1 MLFLQMKVLIYGQ
14 TYVII
19 RLSKGDGLMNTYKAY
34 KLRIYPTDFQRELL
48 EKTFGCTRYIY
59 NNFLAE
65 RKNKYEESKTRI
77 SVYEQLKEL
86 TDLKKEKEWLREID
100 SCALQA
106 CVYNLDDAFQKF
118 FKGNGYPRFRVKGVH
133 ESFRTNNT
141 LNSYKNKKYES
152 IRIDFKKRI
161 ITLPKLKEVKFRG
174 YRKDKK
180 MVGKIKSATISEY
193 ASKYFVSILVE
204 MPFVKYSLKP
214 TTIVGLDLG
223 IKDFIVTSNGEK
235 LKNEVKIN
243 EKRLKGLQ
251 KWLSRC
257 KPGSKNRYKVK
268 LKIQRLYLKIRN
280 ARKHMIYKLANKI
293 IKENDIIAIENLDVK
308 SMYQVHKIAKHLK
321 NIPISEFIRVLKY
334 KSKWLGKKVI
344 EINKYYPSSQSCNR
358 CGFKNEE
365 VKDLSVRKWTCPRC
379 GLIHDRDINASINI
393 MFEGLKIYMK
403 ESII

>member
-1 MLFLQMKVLIYGQ
+1 
-14 TYVII
+14 
-19 RLSKGDGLMNTYKAY
+19 MNTYKAY
-34 KLRIYPTDFQRELL
+34 KLRIYPTNSQRELI
-48 EKTFGCTRYIY
+48 EKTFGSTRYIY
-59 NNFLAE
+59 NNFLTV
-65 RKNKYEESKTRI
+65 RKSKYEESKTKI
-77 SVYEQLKEL
+77 SVYQQLKEL
-86 TDLKKEKEWLREID
+86 ANLKNEKEWLREID

-106 CVYNLDDAFQKF
+106 CVYNLDDAFKKF
-118 FKGNGYPRFRVKGVH
+118 FKGNGYPKFRAKGVH

-141 LNSYKNKKYES
+141 LNTYKNKKYES
-152 IRIDFKKRI
+152 IRIDFNKRI

-174 YRKDKK
+174 YRTTKEI
-180 MVGKIKSATISEY
+180 VGKIKSATISKD
-193 ASKYFVSILVE
+193 ANKYFVSVLVE
-204 MPFVKYSLKP
+204 MPFINTSLKP
-214 TTIVGLDLG
+214 TSIVGLDLG

-235 LKNEVKIN
+235 IKNEVKIN

-251 KWLSRC
+251 KRLSRC

-268 LKIQRLYLKIRN
+268 LKIQKLYLKIRN

-293 IKENDIIAIENLDVK
+293 LKENDIISIETLDVK

-321 NIPISEFIRVLKY
+321 NLPIREFIRVLKY
-334 KSKWLGKKVI
+334 KSNWLGKKVI

-365 VKDLSVRKWTCPRC
+365 VKKLSVRKWICPEC

-403 ESII
+403 DCII

>member
-1 MLFLQMKVLIYGQ
+1 
-14 TYVII
+14 
-19 RLSKGDGLMNTYKAY
+19 MNTYKAY
-34 KLRIYPTDFQRELL
+34 KLRIYPTDSQRELI

-65 RKNKYEESKTRI
+65 RKNKYEESKTKVH
-77 SVYEQLKEL
+77 VYEQLHEL
-86 TDLKKEKEWLREID
+86 TDLKREKEWLREID

-118 FKGNGYPRFRVKGVH
+118 FKGNGYPKFRAKGVH

-141 LNSYKNKKYES
+141 LNTYKDKKYES
-152 IRIDFKKRI
+152 IRIDFNKRI

-174 YRKDKK
+174 YRTTKEI
-180 MVGKIKSATISEY
+180 VGKIKSATISKDGN
-193 ASKYFVSILVE
+193 KYFVSILVE
-204 MPFVKYSLKP
+204 VPFTKYSINP
-214 TTIVGLDLG
+214 TSIVGLDLG
-223 IKDFIVTSNGEK
+223 IKNFIVTSNGEK

-293 IKENDIIAIENLDVK
+293 IRENDIIAIENLDVK

-334 KSKWLGKKVI
+334 KSNWLGKKVI

-365 VKDLSVRKWTCPRC
+365 VKNLSIRKWTCPRC
-379 GLIHDRDINASINI
+379 GIIHDRDINASINI

-403 ESII
+403 NYLI

>member
-1 MLFLQMKVLIYGQ
+1 MLFLQMEVLIYGQ

-118 FKGNGYPRFRVKGVH
+118 FKGHGYPRFRVKGVH

-141 LNSYKNKKYES
+141 LNTYKDKNYDS
-152 IRIDFKKRI
+152 IRIDFNKRV

-174 YRKDKK
+174 YRTTKEI
-180 MVGKIKSATISEY
+180 VGKIKSATISKY
-193 ASKYFVSILVE
+193 ANKYFVSILVE
-204 MPFVKYSLKP
+204 VPFVKYSLKP
-214 TTIVGLDLG
+214 TSIVGLDLG

-293 IKENDIIAIENLDVK
+293 IKENDIIAIETLDVK

-321 NIPISEFIRVLKY
+321 NMPISEFIRVLKY
-334 KSKWLGKKVI
+334 KSNWFGKKVI
-344 EINKYYPSSQSCNR
+344 EINKYFPSSQSCNR

-403 ESII
+403 SYLI

>member
-1 MLFLQMKVLIYGQ
+1 
-14 TYVII
+14 
-19 RLSKGDGLMNTYKAY
+19 MNTYKAY
-34 KLRIYPTDFQRELL
+34 KLRIYPTDSQRELI
-48 EKTFGCTRYIY
+48 EKTFGSTRYIY
-59 NNFLAE
+59 NDFLAE
-65 RKNKYEESKTRI
+65 RKSKYEESKTKI

-86 TDLKKEKEWLREID
+86 TDLRREKEWLREID

-118 FKGNGYPRFRVKGVH
+118 FKGNGYPRFRAKNVH

-141 LNSYKNKKYES
+141 LSTYKNKKYES

-174 YRKDKK
+174 YRTTKK
-180 MVGKIKSATISEY
+180 IVGKIKSATISKD
-193 ASKYFVSILVE
+193 ANKYFVSVLVE
-204 MPFVKYSLKP
+204 VPFVKYSLKP
-214 TTIVGLDLG
+214 TSIIGLDLG

-235 LKNEVKIN
+235 IKNEVKIN

-280 ARKHMIYKLANKI
+280 ARKHMIYKLANDI
-293 IKENDIIAIENLDVK
+293 LKENDIISIETLDVK

-321 NIPISEFIRVLKY
+321 NLPIKEFIRVLKY
-334 KSKWLGKKVI
+334 KSNWLGKKVI

-365 VKDLSVRKWTCPRC
+365 VKNLSIRKWICPEC

-403 ESII
+403 DCII

>member
-1 MLFLQMKVLIYGQ
+1 
-14 TYVII
+14 
-19 RLSKGDGLMNTYKAY
+19 MNTYKAY
-34 KLRIYPTDFQRELL
+34 KLRIYPTDSQRELI

-65 RKNKYEESKTRI
+65 RKNKYEESKI
-77 SVYEQLKEL
+77 KVNVYEQLKEL
-86 TDLKKEKEWLREID
+86 TDLKREKEWLREID

-118 FKGNGYPRFRVKGVH
+118 FRGNGYPKFRAKGVH
-133 ESFRTNNT
+133 DSFRTNNT
-141 LNSYKNKKYES
+141 LSTYKNKKYET
-152 IRIDFKKRI
+152 IRVDFNKRI

-174 YRKDKK
+174 YRTTNEI
-180 MVGKIKSATISEY
+180 VGRIKSATISKD
-193 ASKYFVSILVE
+193 ANKYFVSILVE
-204 MPFVKYSLKP
+204 VPFIKNSLNP
-214 TTIVGLDLG
+214 TSIVGLDLG

-280 ARKHMIYKLANKI
+280 ARKHMIFKLANNI
-293 IKENDIIAIENLDVK
+293 LKENDIVAVESLDVK
-308 SMYQVHKIAKHLK
+308 SMYQVHKIAKHL
-321 NIPISEFIRVLKY
+321 NQVPINEFIRVLKY
-334 KSKWLGKKVI
+334 KSNWLGKKVV
-344 EINKYYPSSQSCNR
+344 EINKYYPSSQCCNR
-358 CGFKNEE
+358 CDYKNEE
-365 VKDLSVRKWTCPRC
+365 VKDLRVRKWTCPKC

-403 ESII
+403 ECIV

>member
-1 MLFLQMKVLIYGQ
+1 
-14 TYVII
+14 
-19 RLSKGDGLMNTYKAY
+19 MNTYKAY
-34 KLRIYPTDFQRELL
+34 KLRIYPTDSQRELI

-65 RKNKYEESKTRI
+65 RKNKYEESKIIVR
-77 SVYEQLKEL
+77 VYEQLHEL
-86 TDLKKEKEWLREID
+86 TDLKREKEWLREID

-118 FKGNGYPRFRVKGVH
+118 FRGNGYPKFRAKGVH
-133 ESFRTNNT
+133 DSFRTNNT
-141 LNSYKNKKYES
+141 LNTYKNKKYET
-152 IRIDFKKRI
+152 IRVDFNKRI

-174 YRKDKK
+174 YRTTKEI
-180 MVGKIKSATISEY
+180 VGKIKSATISKDGN
-193 ASKYFVSILVE
+193 KYFVSILVE
-204 MPFVKYSLKP
+204 VPFTKYSINP
-214 TTIVGLDLG
+214 TSIVGLDLG
-223 IKDFIVTSNGEK
+223 IKNFIVTSNGEK

-280 ARKHMIYKLANKI
+280 ARKHMIYKLANNI
-293 IKENDIIAIENLDVK
+293 LKENDIVAVETLDIK

-321 NIPISEFIRVLKY
+321 NLPIREFIRVLKY
-334 KSKWLGKKVI
+334 KSNWLGKKVI
-344 EINKYYPSSQSCNR
+344 EINKYYPSSQCCNR
-358 CGFKNEE
+358 CDYKNEE
-365 VKDLSVRKWTCPRC
+365 VKDLSVRKWACPKC
-379 GLIHDRDINASINI
+379 GMIHDRDINASINI

-403 ESII
+403 SYLI

>member
-1 MLFLQMKVLIYGQ
+1 
-14 TYVII
+14 
-19 RLSKGDGLMNTYKAY
+19 MNTYKAY
-34 KLRIYPTDFQRELL
+34 KLRIYPTNSQRELI
-48 EKTFGCTRYIY
+48 EKTFGSTRYIY
-59 NNFLAE
+59 NNFLTE
-65 RKNKYEESKTRI
+65 RKSKYEESKTKI

-86 TDLKKEKEWLREID
+86 TDLRREKEWLREID

-118 FKGNGYPRFRVKGVH
+118 FKGNGYPRFRAKNVH

-141 LNSYKNKKYES
+141 LSTYKNKKYES

-174 YRKDKK
+174 YRTTKK
-180 MVGKIKSATISEY
+180 IVGKIKSATISKD
-193 ASKYFVSILVE
+193 ANKYFVSVLVE
-204 MPFVKYSLKP
+204 VPFVKYSLKP
-214 TTIVGLDLG
+214 TSIIGLDLG

-235 LKNEVKIN
+235 IKNEVKIN

-280 ARKHMIYKLANKI
+280 ARKHMIYKLANDILKD
-293 IKENDIIAIENLDVK
+293 NDIVSIETLDVK

-321 NIPISEFIRVLKY
+321 NLPIREFIRVLKY
-334 KSKWLGKKVI
+334 KSNWLGKKVI

-365 VKDLSVRKWTCPRC
+365 VKNLSIRKWICPEC

-403 ESII
+403 DCII

>member
-1 MLFLQMKVLIYGQ
+1 
-14 TYVII
+14 
-19 RLSKGDGLMNTYKAY
+19 MNTYRAY
-34 KLRIYPTDFQRELL
+34 KLRIYPTDSQRELI

-59 NNFLAE
+59 NNFLVE
-65 RKNKYEESKTRI
+65 RKNKYEESKTKVH
-77 SVYEQLKEL
+77 VYEQLHEL
-86 TDLKKEKEWLREID
+86 TDLKREKEWLREID
-100 SCALQA
+100 SCALHA

-118 FKGNGYPRFRVKGVH
+118 FKGNGYPKFSAKGVH

-141 LNSYKNKKYES
+141 LNTYKDKKYES
-152 IRIDFKKRI
+152 IRIDFNKRI

-174 YRKDKK
+174 YRKAKEI
-180 MVGKIKSATISEY
+180 VGKIKSATISKE
-193 ASKYFVSILVE
+193 ANKYFVSILVE
-204 MPFVKYSLKP
+204 VPFVKYSLKP
-214 TTIVGLDLG
+214 TSIVGLDLG

-280 ARKHMIYKLANKI
+280 ARKHMIYKLANNI
-293 IKENDIIAIENLDVK
+293 LKENDIVFVESLDVK
-308 SMYQVHKIAKHLK
+308 NMYLVHKIAKHLK

-334 KSKWLGKKVI
+334 KSNWLGKKVI
-344 EINKYYPSSQSCNR
+344 EINKYYPSSQCCNR
-358 CGFKNEE
+358 CDYKNEE
-365 VKDLSVRKWTCPRC
+365 VKDLSVRKWTCPEC

-403 ESII
+403 ECII

>member
-1 MLFLQMKVLIYGQ
+1 
-14 TYVII
+14 
-19 RLSKGDGLMNTYKAY
+19 MNTYKAY
-34 KLRIYPTDFQRELL
+34 KLRIYPTDSQRKLI
-48 EKTFGCTRYIY
+48 EKTFGSTRYVY

-65 RKNKYEESKTRI
+65 RKSKYEENETKI

-86 TDLKKEKEWLREID
+86 TDLKREKEWLREID

-118 FKGNGYPRFRVKGVH
+118 FKGNGYPRFRAKGVH
-133 ESFRTNNT
+133 ESFKTNNT
-141 LNSYKNKKYES
+141 LNTYKNKKYES

-174 YRKDKK
+174 YRTTKK
-180 MVGKIKSATISEY
+180 IIGKIKSATISEFVN
-193 ASKYFVSILVE
+193 KFFVSVLVE
-204 MPFVKYSLKP
+204 VPFVKYSLKQ
-214 TTIVGLDLG
+214 TSSVGLDLG

-235 LKNEVKIN
+235 LKNEVKLN

-293 IKENDIIAIENLDVK
+293 LKDNDIVSIETLDVK

-321 NIPISEFIRVLKY
+321 NLPIREFIRVLKY
-334 KSKWLGKKVI
+334 KSNWLGKKVI

-365 VKDLSVRKWTCPRC
+365 VKNLSVRKWICPEC
-379 GLIHDRDINASINI
+379 GLIHDRDINASVNI

-403 ESII
+403 DCII

>member
-1 MLFLQMKVLIYGQ
+1 
-14 TYVII
+14 
-19 RLSKGDGLMNTYKAY
+19 MNTYKAY
-34 KLRIYPTDFQRELL
+34 KLRIYPTDSQRELIK
-48 EKTFGCTRYIY
+48 KTFGSTRYIY

-65 RKNKYEESKTRI
+65 RKNKYEENKTKI

-86 TDLKKEKEWLREID
+86 TDLKREKEWLREID

-118 FKGNGYPRFRVKGVH
+118 FKGNGYPRFRAKGVH
-133 ESFRTNNT
+133 ESFRTSNT
-141 LNSYKNKKYES
+141 LNTYKNMKYES

-174 YRKDKK
+174 YRTTKEII
-180 MVGKIKSATISEY
+180 GKIKSATISEY
-193 ASKYFVSILVE
+193 ANKYFVSILVE
-204 MPFVKYSLKP
+204 VPFITYSLTP
-214 TTIVGLDLG
+214 ASIVGLDLG
-223 IKDFIVTSNGEK
+223 IKDFIVTSHGEK

-243 EKRLKGLQ
+243 EKRLKGIQ

-280 ARKHMIYKLANKI
+280 ARKHMIYKLANNI
-293 IKENDIIAIENLDVK
+293 LKENDIVSIETLDVK
-308 SMYQVHKIAKHLK
+308 SMYQIHKIAKHLK
-321 NIPISEFIRVLKY
+321 NLPIREFIRVLKY
-334 KSKWLGKKVI
+334 KSNWQGKKVI

-365 VKDLSVRKWTCPRC
+365 VKNLSVRKWICPEC

-403 ESII
+403 ECII

>member
-1 MLFLQMKVLIYGQ
+1 
-14 TYVII
+14 
-19 RLSKGDGLMNTYKAY
+19 MNTYKAY
-34 KLRIYPTDFQRELL
+34 KLRIYPTDSQRELI

-65 RKNKYEESKTRI
+65 RKNKYEESKTKVH
-77 SVYEQLKEL
+77 VYEQLHEL
-86 TDLKKEKEWLREID
+86 TDLKREKEWLREID

-118 FKGNGYPRFRVKGVH
+118 FKGNGYPKFRAKGVH
-133 ESFRTNNT
+133 DSFRTNNT
-141 LNSYKNKKYES
+141 LNTYKDKKYES
-152 IRIDFKKRI
+152 IRIDFNKRI

-174 YRKDKK
+174 YRTTKEI
-180 MVGKIKSATISEY
+180 VGKIKSATISKDGN
-193 ASKYFVSILVE
+193 KYFVSILVE
-204 MPFVKYSLKP
+204 VPFTKYSINP
-214 TTIVGLDLG
+214 TSIVGLDLG

-280 ARKHMIYKLANKI
+280 ARKHMIYKLANNI
-293 IKENDIIAIENLDVK
+293 LKENDIVAVESLDVK

-321 NIPISEFIRVLKY
+321 NLPIRELIRVLKY
-334 KSKWLGKKVI
+334 KSNWLGKKVI

-365 VKDLSVRKWTCPRC
+365 VKNLSIRKWTCPRC
-379 GLIHDRDINASINI
+379 GIIHDRDINASINI

-403 ESII
+403 NYLI

>member
-1 MLFLQMKVLIYGQ
+1 
-14 TYVII
+14 
-19 RLSKGDGLMNTYKAY
+19 MNTYKAY
-34 KLRIYPTDFQRELL
+34 KLRIYPTDSQRELI

-65 RKNKYEESKTRI
+65 RKNKYEESKIIVR
-77 SVYEQLKEL
+77 VYEQLHEL
-86 TDLKKEKEWLREID
+86 TDLKREKEWLREID

-118 FKGNGYPRFRVKGVH
+118 FKGNGYPKFRAKGVH

-141 LNSYKNKKYES
+141 LNTYKDKKYES
-152 IRIDFKKRI
+152 IRIDFNKRI

-174 YRKDKK
+174 YRTTKEII
-180 MVGKIKSATISEY
+180 GKIKSATISKDTN
-193 ASKYFVSILVE
+193 KYFVSVLVE
-204 MPFVKYSLKP
+204 MPFIKYSISP
-214 TTIVGLDLG
+214 TSIVGLDLG
-223 IKDFIVTSNGEK
+223 IKNFIVTSNGEK

-280 ARKHMIYKLANKI
+280 DRKHMIYKLANNI
-293 IKENDIIAIENLDVK
+293 LKENDIVSIETLDVK
-308 SMYQVHKIAKHLK
+308 NMYQVHKIAKHLK

-334 KSKWLGKKVI
+334 KSNWLGKKVI
-344 EINKYYPSSQSCNR
+344 EINKYYPSSQCCNR
-358 CGFKNEE
+358 CDYKNED
-365 VKDLSVRKWTCPRC
+365 VKDLSIRKWTCPEC

-403 ESII
+403 SYLI

>member
-1 MLFLQMKVLIYGQ
+1 
-14 TYVII
+14 
-19 RLSKGDGLMNTYKAY
+19 MNTYKAY
-34 KLRIYPTDFQRELL
+34 KLRIYPTDSQRELI

-65 RKNKYEESKTRI
+65 RKNKYEESKTKVH
-77 SVYEQLKEL
+77 VYEQLKEL
-86 TDLKKEKEWLREID
+86 TDLKREKEWLREID

-118 FKGNGYPRFRVKGVH
+118 FRGNGYPKFRAKGVH
-133 ESFRTNNT
+133 DSFRTNNT
-141 LNSYKNKKYES
+141 LNTYKNKKYET
-152 IRIDFKKRI
+152 IRVDFNKRI

-174 YRKDKK
+174 YRTTKEI
-180 MVGKIKSATISEY
+180 VGKIKSATISKD
-193 ASKYFVSILVE
+193 ANKYFVSILVE
-204 MPFVKYSLKP
+204 VPFIKYSINP
-214 TTIVGLDLG
+214 TSIVGLDLG

-280 ARKHMIYKLANKI
+280 ARKHMIYKLANNI
-293 IKENDIIAIENLDVK
+293 LKENDIVSIETLDVK
-308 SMYQVHKIAKHLK
+308 NMYQVHKIAKHLK

-334 KSKWLGKKVI
+334 KSNWLGKKVI
-344 EINKYYPSSQSCNR
+344 EINKYYPSSQCCNR
-358 CGFKNEE
+358 CDYKNEE
-365 VKDLSVRKWTCPRC
+365 VKDLSVRKWTCPKC
-379 GLIHDRDINASINI
+379 GMIHDRDINASINI

-403 ESII
+403 SYLI

>member
-257 KPGSKNRYKVK
+257 KTGSKNRYKVK

>member
-1 MLFLQMKVLIYGQ
+1 
-14 TYVII
+14 
-19 RLSKGDGLMNTYKAY
+19 MNTYKAY
-34 KLRIYPTDFQRELL
+34 KLRIYPTDSQRELI

-65 RKNKYEESKTRI
+65 RKNKYEESKIIVR
-77 SVYEQLKEL
+77 VYEQLHEL
-86 TDLKKEKEWLREID
+86 TDLKREKEWLREID

-118 FKGNGYPRFRVKGVH
+118 FKGNGYPKFRAKGVH

-141 LNSYKNKKYES
+141 LNTYKDKKYES
-152 IRIDFKKRI
+152 IRIDFNKRI

-174 YRKDKK
+174 YRTTKEI
-180 MVGKIKSATISEY
+180 VGKIKSATISKD
-193 ASKYFVSILVE
+193 AIKYFVSILVE
-204 MPFVKYSLKP
+204 VPFVKYSLNP
-214 TTIVGLDLG
+214 TSIVGLDLG

-280 ARKHMIYKLANKI
+280 ARKHMIYKLANNI
-293 IKENDIIAIENLDVK
+293 LKENDIVAVESLDVK
-308 SMYQVHKIAKHLK
+308 SMYQVHKIAKHL
-321 NIPISEFIRVLKY
+321 NQVPISEFIRVLKY
-334 KSKWLGKKVI
+334 KSNWLGKKVI
-344 EINKYYPSSQSCNR
+344 EINKYYPSSQCCNR
-358 CGFKNEE
+358 CDYKNEE
-365 VKDLSVRKWTCPRC
+365 VKDLSVRKWTCPEC

-403 ESII
+403 SYLI

>member
-334 KSKWLGKKVI
+334 KSNWLGKKVI

>member
-1 MLFLQMKVLIYGQ
+1 
-14 TYVII
+14 
-19 RLSKGDGLMNTYKAY
+19 MNTYKAY
-34 KLRIYPTDFQRELL
+34 KLRIYPTDSQRELI

-65 RKNKYEESKTRI
+65 RKNKYEESKTKVH
-77 SVYEQLKEL
+77 VYEQLKEL
-86 TDLKKEKEWLREID
+86 TDLKREKEWLREID

-118 FKGNGYPRFRVKGVH
+118 FKGNGYPKFRAKGVH
-133 ESFRTNNT
+133 ESFRTNNI
-141 LNSYKNKKYES
+141 LNTYKDKKYES
-152 IRIDFKKRI
+152 IRIDFNKRI

-174 YRKDKK
+174 YRTTKEI
-180 MVGKIKSATISEY
+180 VGKIKSATISKD
-193 ASKYFVSILVE
+193 ANKYFVSILVE
-204 MPFVKYSLKP
+204 EPFIKYSLNP
-214 TTIVGLDLG
+214 TSIVGLDLG

-280 ARKHMIYKLANKI
+280 ARKHMIYKLANNI
-293 IKENDIIAIENLDVK
+293 LKENDIVAVETLDVK
-308 SMYQVHKIAKHLK
+308 SMYQVHKIAKNLK
-321 NIPISEFIRVLKY
+321 NLPIREFIRVLKY
-334 KSKWLGKKVI
+334 KSNWLGKKVI
-344 EINKYYPSSQSCNR
+344 EINKYYPSSQCCNR
-358 CGFKNEE
+358 CDYKNEE

-403 ESII
+403 ECII

>member
-1 MLFLQMKVLIYGQ
+1 
-14 TYVII
+14 
-19 RLSKGDGLMNTYKAY
+19 MNTYKAY

-77 SVYEQLKEL
+77 SVYEQLKKL
-86 TDLKKEKEWLREID
+86 TDLKRAKEWLREID

-118 FKGNGYPRFRVKGVH
+118 FKGNGYPRFRAKGVH

-141 LNSYKNKKYES
+141 LNTYKNKKYES
-152 IRIDFKKRI
+152 IRIDLKKRI

-174 YRKDKK
+174 FRTTKEI
-180 MVGKIKSATISEY
+180 VGKIKSATISEY
-193 ASKYFVSILVE
+193 ASKYFVSVLVE
-204 MPFVKYSLKP
+204 VPFIKYSLKP
-214 TTIVGLDLG
+214 TSIVGLDLG

-257 KPGSKNRYKVK
+257 KAGSKNRYKVK

-293 IKENDIIAIENLDVK
+293 IKENAIVVIENLDVK

-321 NIPISEFIRVLKY
+321 NVPISEFIRILKY
-334 KSKWLGKKVI
+334 KSNWLGKKVI

-365 VKDLSVRKWTCPRC
+365 VKDLSVRKWICPEC

>member
-1 MLFLQMKVLIYGQ
+1 
-14 TYVII
+14 
-19 RLSKGDGLMNTYKAY
+19 MNTYKAY
-34 KLRIYPTDFQRELL
+34 KLRIYPTDSQRELI

-65 RKNKYEESKTRI
+65 RKNKYEESKIIVR
-77 SVYEQLKEL
+77 VYEQLHEL
-86 TDLKKEKEWLREID
+86 TDLKREKEWLREID

-118 FKGNGYPRFRVKGVH
+118 FRGNGYPKFRAKGVH
-133 ESFRTNNT
+133 DSFRTNNT
-141 LNSYKNKKYES
+141 LNTYKNKKYET
-152 IRIDFKKRI
+152 IRVDFNKRI

-174 YRKDKK
+174 YRTTKEI
-180 MVGKIKSATISEY
+180 VGKIKSATISKD
-193 ASKYFVSILVE
+193 ANKYFVSILVE
-204 MPFVKYSLKP
+204 VPFIKYSINP
-214 TTIVGLDLG
+214 TSIVGLDLG

-280 ARKHMIYKLANKI
+280 DRKHMIYKLANNI
-293 IKENDIIAIENLDVK
+293 LKENDIVSIETLDVK
-308 SMYQVHKIAKHLK
+308 NMYQVHKIAKHLK

-334 KSKWLGKKVI
+334 KSNWLGKKVI
-344 EINKYYPSSQSCNR
+344 EINKYYPSSQCCNR
-358 CGFKNEE
+358 CDYKNEE
-365 VKDLSVRKWTCPRC
+365 VKDLSVRKWTCPKC
-379 GLIHDRDINASINI
+379 GMIHDRDINASINI

-403 ESII
+403 SYLI

>member
-1 MLFLQMKVLIYGQ
+1 
-14 TYVII
+14 
-19 RLSKGDGLMNTYKAY
+19 MNTYKAY
-34 KLRIYPTDFQRELL
+34 KLRIYPTDSQRELI

-65 RKNKYEESKTRI
+65 RKNKYEESKIIVR
-77 SVYEQLKEL
+77 VYEQLHEL
-86 TDLKKEKEWLREID
+86 TDLKREKEWLREID

-118 FKGNGYPRFRVKGVH
+118 FRGNGYPKFRAKGVH
-133 ESFRTNNT
+133 DSFRTNNT
-141 LNSYKNKKYES
+141 LNTYKNKKYET
-152 IRIDFKKRI
+152 IRVDFNKRI

-174 YRKDKK
+174 YRTTKEI
-180 MVGKIKSATISEY
+180 VGKIKSATISKD
-193 ASKYFVSILVE
+193 AIKYFVSILVE
-204 MPFVKYSLKP
+204 VPFVKYSLNP
-214 TTIVGLDLG
+214 TSIVGLDLG

-280 ARKHMIYKLANKI
+280 ARKHMIYKLANNI
-293 IKENDIIAIENLDVK
+293 LKENDIVVVESLDVK
-308 SMYQVHKIAKHLK
+308 NMYLVHKIAKHLK

-334 KSKWLGKKVI
+334 KSNWLGKKVI
-344 EINKYYPSSQSCNR
+344 EINKYYPSSQCCNR
-358 CGFKNEE
+358 CDYKNEE
-365 VKDLSVRKWTCPRC
+365 VKDLSVRKWTCPKC
-379 GLIHDRDINASINI
+379 GMIHDRDINASINI

-403 ESII
+403 SYLI

>member
-1 MLFLQMKVLIYGQ
+1 
-14 TYVII
+14 
-19 RLSKGDGLMNTYKAY
+19 MNTYKAY
-34 KLRIYPTDFQRELL
+34 KLRIYPTDSQRELI

-65 RKNKYEESKTRI
+65 RKNKYEESKTKVH
-77 SVYEQLKEL
+77 VYEQLKEL
-86 TDLKKEKEWLREID
+86 TDLKREKEWLREID

-118 FKGNGYPRFRVKGVH
+118 FKGNGYPKFRAKGVH

-141 LNSYKNKKYES
+141 LNTYKDKKYES
-152 IRIDFKKRI
+152 IRIDFNKRI

-174 YRKDKK
+174 YRTTKEII
-180 MVGKIKSATISEY
+180 GKIKSATISKDGN
-193 ASKYFVSILVE
+193 KYFVSILVE
-204 MPFVKYSLKP
+204 VPFTKYSINP
-214 TTIVGLDLG
+214 TSIVGLDLG
-223 IKDFIVTSNGEK
+223 IKNFIVTSNGEK

-280 ARKHMIYKLANKI
+280 ARKHMIYKLANNI
-293 IKENDIIAIENLDVK
+293 LKENDIVSIENLDVK
-308 SMYQVHKIAKHLK
+308 SMYQVHKIAKHL
-321 NIPISEFIRVLKY
+321 NQVPISEFIRVLKY
-334 KSKWLGKKVI
+334 KSNWLGKKVI
-344 EINKYYPSSQSCNR
+344 EINKYYPSSQCCNR
-358 CGFKNEE
+358 CDYKNEE
-365 VKDLSVRKWTCPRC
+365 VKDLSVRKWTCPEC

-403 ESII
+403 NYLI

>member
-1 MLFLQMKVLIYGQ
+1 
-14 TYVII
+14 
-19 RLSKGDGLMNTYKAY
+19 MNTYKTY
-34 KLRIYPTDFQRELL
+34 KLRIYPTDSQRELI
-48 EKTFGCTRYIY
+48 EKTFGSTRYVY

-65 RKNKYEESKTRI
+65 RKSKYEESKTKI

-86 TDLKKEKEWLREID
+86 TNLKKENEWLREID

-118 FKGNGYPRFRVKGVH
+118 FKGNGYPRFRAKGVH
-133 ESFRTNNT
+133 ESFKTNNT
-141 LNSYKNKKYES
+141 LNTYKNKKYES
-152 IRIDFKKRI
+152 IRVDFKKRI

-174 YRKDKK
+174 YRTTKEI
-180 MVGKIKSATISEY
+180 VGKIKSATISEF
-193 ASKYFVSILVE
+193 ANKFFVSVLVE
-204 MPFVKYSLKP
+204 VPFINTSLKP
-214 TTIVGLDLG
+214 TSIVGLDLG
-223 IKDFIVTSNGEK
+223 IKDFIVTSHGEK

-280 ARKHMIYKLANKI
+280 ARKHMIYKLANNI
-293 IKENDIIAIENLDVK
+293 LKENDIISIETLDVK

-321 NIPISEFIRVLKY
+321 NLPIREFIRVLKY
-334 KSKWLGKKVI
+334 KSNWLGKKII

-365 VKDLSVRKWTCPRC
+365 VKNLNVRKWICPEC

-393 MFEGLKIYMK
+393 MFGGLKIYMK
-403 ESII
+403 ECM

>member
-1 MLFLQMKVLIYGQ
+1 
-14 TYVII
+14 
-19 RLSKGDGLMNTYKAY
+19 MNTYKAY
-34 KLRIYPTDFQRELL
+34 KLRIYPTDSQRELI

-65 RKNKYEESKTRI
+65 RKNKYEESKTKVH
-77 SVYEQLKEL
+77 VYEQLKEL
-86 TDLKKEKEWLREID
+86 TDLKREKEWLREID

-118 FKGNGYPRFRVKGVH
+118 FKGNGYPKFRAKGVH

-141 LNSYKNKKYES
+141 LNIYKDKKYES
-152 IRIDFKKRI
+152 IRIDFNKRI

-174 YRKDKK
+174 YRTTKEI
-180 MVGKIKSATISEY
+180 VGKIKSATISKD
-193 ASKYFVSILVE
+193 ANKYFVSILIEV
-204 MPFVKYSLKP
+204 PFIKYSINP
-214 TTIVGLDLG
+214 TSIVGLDLG

-280 ARKHMIYKLANKI
+280 ARKHMIYKLANNI
-293 IKENDIIAIENLDVK
+293 LKENDIVAVETLDVK

-334 KSKWLGKKVI
+334 KSNWLGKKII
-344 EINKYYPSSQSCNR
+344 EINKYYPSSQCCNR
-358 CGFKNEE
+358 CDYKNEE
-365 VKDLSVRKWTCPRC
+365 VKDLSVRKWTCPKC
-379 GLIHDRDINASINI
+379 GMIHDRDINASINV

-403 ESII
+403 SYLI

>member
-1 MLFLQMKVLIYGQ
+1 
-14 TYVII
+14 
-19 RLSKGDGLMNTYKAY
+19 MNTYKAY

-293 IKENDIIAIENLDVK
+293 IKENDIIAIETLDVK

-365 VKDLSVRKWTCPRC
+365 VKNLSIRKWTCPRC

-403 ESII
+403 ECII

>member
-1 MLFLQMKVLIYGQ
+1 
-14 TYVII
+14 
-19 RLSKGDGLMNTYKAY
+19 MNTYKAY
-34 KLRIYPTDFQRELL
+34 KLRIYPTDSQRELI

-65 RKNKYEESKTRI
+65 RKNKYEESKTKVH
-77 SVYEQLKEL
+77 VYEQLKEL
-86 TDLKKEKEWLREID
+86 TDLKREKEWLREID

-118 FKGNGYPRFRVKGVH
+118 FKGNGYPKFRAKGVH

-141 LNSYKNKKYES
+141 LNTYKDKKYES
-152 IRIDFKKRI
+152 IRIDFNKRI

-174 YRKDKK
+174 YRTTKEII
-180 MVGKIKSATISEY
+180 GKIKSATISKDTN
-193 ASKYFVSILVE
+193 KYFVSVLVE
-204 MPFVKYSLKP
+204 MPFIKYSISP
-214 TTIVGLDLG
+214 TSIVGLDLG
-223 IKDFIVTSNGEK
+223 IKNFIVTSNGEK

-243 EKRLKGLQ
+243 ENRLKGLQ

-280 ARKHMIYKLANKI
+280 ARKHMIYKLANNI
-293 IKENDIIAIENLDVK
+293 LKENDIVAVESLDVK

-321 NIPISEFIRVLKY
+321 NLPIRELIRVLKY
-334 KSKWLGKKVI
+334 KSNWLGKKVI
-344 EINKYYPSSQSCNR
+344 EINKYYPSSQCCNR
-358 CGFKNEE
+358 CDYKNED
-365 VKDLSVRKWTCPRC
+365 VKDLSIRKWTCPEC

-403 ESII
+403 SYLI